1 MACDEGYELQAAECS
16 PIPPTPPPP
25 PPPPPVPSE
34 PECIA
39 AQERA
44 LGGETVYAWLSMVYA
59 IDPACEAILARD
71 KDLSGPIP
79 PSIRQLRGL
88 TAIDLSKNSITGD
101 IPTEIAS
108 LTSLRR
114 LSLANNDIEGEVPS
128 ELGQLT
134 KLEELD
140 LRRNRLWGGF
150 PEAVLALPDV
160 AVLNV
165 EFVAPPSPPP
175 PPPPTPVVCEAGF
188 AAAEDG
194 TCRPL
199 ACECEFGTAALG
211 PPCRAA
217 GEALCVACEEGYELR
232 AAACSPIPPTPPPPP
247 PPPPVPSE
255 PECIAAQERALG
267 GETVY
272 AWLSMVYAI
281 DPACEAILA
290 RDKDLSGPIPPSIRQ
305 LRGLTAIDL
314 SKNSITGDI
323 PTEIASLTSLRRLSL
338 ANNDIE
344 GEVPSELGQLTKLEE
359 LDLRRNRLW
368 GGFPE
373 AVLALPDVAVLNVEF
388 VAPPSPPPPP
398 PPTPVVC
405 EAGFAAA
412 EDGTC
417 RPLACECE
425 FGTAALGPPCRAAGE
440 ALCVACEEGYELR
453 AAACSPIPPPLP
465 SVEGCVARQRAADGA
480 EATVYQWLNDV
491 YNDDQ
496 ECSAI
501 EAPGR
506 GLAGPLPPAIRQLRG
521 LTAVDLSNNAI
532 TGRIPSEFGVLT
544 ELRRLDLANN
554 DLEGRVPTEL
564 GLLSSLEVLDLGGNA
579 LLYGGWPR
587 EVLALPALTSLPAV
601 AWAPEPP
608 PAEEAEEAEEAEGG
622 EEEGEAPLQPSPDAA
637 EQLGPDPDS
646 LPPQVTCL
654 QLQQGS
660 APPGTTVEQWLGA
673 VRSID
678 PFCPQLLAAGKG
690 LTGAIPAS
698 IASTLPALTWID
710 LAENAVEGAVP
721 AELGLLPGLTYLNLT
736 ANRFE
741 GRFPHDADWSPAAV
755 IDVRGNAG
763 LAPQATVPRVWVY
776 ASDYYISP
784 AFAEAQGLE
793 PVGFLSDAA
802 SEATANATAA
812 AAGEGGLGVGAIVG
826 LAVGAAAA
834 AGLLAAAFLAV
845 RRARRPPEAPAEAAG
860 TVVGVAVPLTGA
872 SAVARKTAGKWG

>member
-1 MACDEGYELQAAECS
+1 MDGLVRVPKGPFGPVLGLLPALLLLLLLLGAAAPRPAAALDAASFFAGLDCWANGTCYAVDARAAGLEGSLEEALGLVAAATPLVVELDLSGNALTGPLSAPAALPNLALLNVSFNALAGPVSDELGGRLGGLTVVDAEGNPELVGPWPDSVLALPELAQLEPPYLPVACEAGFVATEDGACRPLLCVCSNGTAATGPSCPADDAELCVACEEGYELQAAECS

-88 TAIDLSKNSITGD
+88 TAIDLSKNSLTGD

-150 PEAVLALPDV
+150 PEAVLALPDA
-160 AVLNV
+160 AVRNV
-165 EFVAPPSPPP
+165 EFVAPPS
-175 PPPPTPVVCEAGF
+175 
-188 AAAEDG
+188 
-194 TCRPL
+194 L
-199 ACECEFGTAALG
+199 
-211 PPCRAA
+211 
-217 GEALCVACEEGYELR
+217 
-232 AAACSPIPPTPPPPP
+232 
-247 PPPPVPSE
+247 
-255 PECIAAQERALG
+255 
-267 GETVY
+267 
-272 AWLSMVYAI
+272 
-281 DPACEAILA
+281 
-290 RDKDLSGPIPPSIRQ
+290 
-305 LRGLTAIDL
+305 
-314 SKNSITGDI
+314 
-323 PTEIASLTSLRRLSL
+323 
-338 ANNDIE
+338 
-344 GEVPSELGQLTKLEE
+344 
-359 LDLRRNRLW
+359 
-368 GGFPE
+368 
-373 AVLALPDVAVLNVEF
+373 
-388 VAPPSPPPPP
+388 PPPPP

-872 SAVARKTAGKWG
+872 SAVTRKTAGKWG